1 MNNDVEKKLASLLS
15 GINPAVLKNANLE
28 KLLNSEQGK
37 KIANSLSD
45 KDRQKLM
52 SAFMSMSNEEIKNK
66 LSNTKLSELSGLSA
80 EEILKKL
87 R

>member
-37 KIANSLSD
+37 KIAKSLSD
-45 KDRQKLM
+45 SDRQKIV
-52 SAFMSMSNEEIKNK
+52 SSFMNMSNEEIKNK
-66 LSNTKLSELSGLSA
+66 INKMKTSELSGLSA